1 MRLKAAFS
9 SQDGFPAMIE
19 LDVLTGE
26 IDALMSEQRIA
37 WRELASPTL
46 TAFDRR
52 EIRNRI
58 RQGEIELRAHL
69 TVRTDRLRFQ
79 PRVVEP
85 PADSLANIEFR
96 LF

>member
-1 MRLKAAFS
+1 
-9 SQDGFPAMIE
+9 MIE
-19 LDVLTGE
+19 LDILSGE
-26 IDALMSEQRIA
+26 IEVLMTEQRQA

-58 RQGEIELRAHL
+58 RQGEVELRDHL
-69 TVRTDRLRFQ
+69 KVRTERLRFQ
-79 PRVVEP
+79 PRVVEAP
-85 PADSLANIEFR
+85 TDSLANINFR

>member
-1 MRLKAAFS
+1 
-9 SQDGFPAMIE
+9 MIE
-19 LDVLTGE
+19 LDILSGE
-26 IDALMSEQRIA
+26 IEALMTEQRVA

-58 RQGEIELRAHL
+58 KQGEIELRDHL
-69 TVRTDRLRFQ
+69 KVRTDRLRFQ
-79 PRVVEP
+79 PRPVET
-85 PADSLANIEFR
+85 PADNLANIEFR